1 MGLPTAPP
9 FHLIS
14 LPFPSLPFPSLPI
27 PFPLSPHFPLFFPLL
42 LPLPLSLPSLP
53 LHLFLPQRP
62 STPYQMC
69 VATVVGLAFLM
80 HQVRCMMSLLFLV
93 GSGLEQPSVI
103 SHMLDLQRCPNK
115 PQYGMAM
122 PEPLVLYECCFEGL
136 EWQREEKAGQ
146 KMVEHFQHLWTRQ
159 AVK

>member
-1 MGLPTAPP
+1 MGRCMALLGNSSGLSSNVSCP
-9 FHLIS
+9 FLLSAS
-14 LPFPSLPFPSLPI
+14 LFL
-27 PFPLSPHFPLFFPLL
+27 LSPSSLSSH
-42 LPLPLSLPSLP
+42 LPLPPLPSLLPSLP
-53 LHLFLPQRP
+53 PSRP

-80 HQVRCMMSLLFLV
+80 HQVRCMMGLLFLV
-93 GSGLEQPSVI
+93 GNGLEQPSVI

-115 PQYGMAM
+115 PQYGMAT

-136 EWQREEKAGQ
+136 EWQREERAGR

-159 AVK
+159 AVR